1 MRTVD
6 EVAIADFF
14 GTPCPR
20 RALRMYVR
28 QPVPDPGVC
37 VDEALAVDGLDL
49 ASQVRDV
56 RAQRL
61 PPIHVTRAPHL
72 L

>member
-1 MRTVD
+1 MHGSQA
-6 EVAIADFF
+6 VAD
-14 GTPCPR
+14 
-20 RALRMYVR
+20 
-28 QPVPDPGVC
+28 PVVGVN
-37 VDEALAVDGLDL
+37 EALAVGGLDF

-61 PPIHVTRAPHL
+61 PGVHVRRAPNL